1 MALPLSYNWRNLLVR
16 KTTTAL
22 TVLVIAAVVGVF
34 AWLMGF
40 RTALTRSLSFANDQH
55 KLIVLKQGSTSETNS
70 AIPTDEYNKL
80 TQLNR
85 EILTDAGGEQ
95 FKSPEMIVQVSLP
108 RVRDGG
114 QTNANVAVRGVT
126 DEAFKVH
133 HNINLLGEKFRQ
145 GALEVIVGQSA
156 AKQFAGLEIGQ
167 TINLGYSGNRGY
179 KIVGYF
185 SADGGPMESEIW
197 GPLTTL
203 MSSYQ
208 RTMYSSVGLRLAP
221 DMIPAQVVKT
231 IEGPAIELTAQTEPQ
246 YWEEQSKNVQIY
258 LMIVSIL
265 VAIMCA
271 AAAFSIAN
279 TMFASVAGRVR
290 EFAMLRTI
298 GFSSGHILVSVILE
312 AVLLSLIG
320 GALGCLGCL
329 AWLELAGNTKDMFGR
344 STFTTMAFEI
354 HMTPWIVFLSL
365 ASVATVGVL
374 GAVVPAIQAARVQVV
389 TALRQA

>member
-1 MALPLSYNWRNLLVR
+1 LALPLSYNWRNLLVR
-16 KTTTAL
+16 KTTTVL

-34 AWLMGF
+34 SWMLGF
-40 RTALTRSLSFANDQH
+40 RTALIRSLSFASDRH

-95 FKSPEMIVQVSLP
+95 LKSPEMIVQVSLP

-114 QTNANVAVRGVT
+114 TTNANVAVRGVT
-126 DEAFKVH
+126 QEAFKVH
-133 HNINLLGEKFRQ
+133 KNVRLLGENFHE
-145 GALEVIVGQSA
+145 GALEVIVGQTA
-156 AKQFAGLEIGQ
+156 AKQFGGLEIGT

-185 SADGGPMESEIW
+185 SADGGPMESEVW

-203 MSSYQ
+203 MNSYQ
-208 RTMYSSVGLRLAP
+208 RTMYSSVGLQLAP
-221 DMIPAQVVKT
+221 DVDPAQVVKT
-231 IEGPAIELTAQTEPQ
+231 IEGPSIELTAQTEPE
-246 YWEEQSKNVQIY
+246 YWEEQSTNIKIY

-298 GFSSGHILVSVILE
+298 GFSGGQILISVVIE
-312 AVLLSLIG
+312 AMLLSLLG
-320 GALGCLGCL
+320 GVIGCLGCETWL
-329 AWLELAGNTKDMFGR
+329 ALAGNTKDMFGKT
-344 STFTTMAFEI
+344 TFTTMAFEI
-354 HMTPWIVFLSL
+354 RMTPLIVAISL
-365 ASVATVGVL
+365 VSVAVVGVL
-374 GAVVPAIQAARVQVV
+374 GAVAPALRAARVQVV